1 MHLKQRIGALLAA
14 GLTALPLAV
23 PARAAEFTDLPESHW
38 AYEAMSRAN
47 ALGIIQGTGGGA
59 MNPSGGLSWGQFL
72 AMAARTFAPGAYDDA
87 MAEGEAWDQAG
98 YTAAVEARLLR
109 ERDGLPV
116 SPDSLGAPVTRQD
129 AAVVLARAL
138 PDPDRHYGWGWEDPL
153 DPTTLT
159 DWGRMDE
166 LHQEAVAA
174 LAEQSILTG
183 KADGSFGYADT
194 LQRADGAA
202 LIVRVLDKVDASRS
216 GEEKTV
222 TIRVVDSTTGRTI
235 LPDQTMELTVNA
247 ALSVVAGGL
256 DVGYYSY
263 DYAGQS
269 VDAVSSACDTYT
281 LAFRPM
287 SDSEIQE
294 EQFWEQVEQG
304 TATWEDYYLQDFW
317 LTYQGE
323 NPRKLLL
330 LFGDQNKRRFASREE
345 AEAGMAVVTIPVWQ
359 LSGYMI
365 LIYVAG
371 FMGLSQDVMEAA
383 SIDGAT
389 GWVKLKS
396 IILPL
401 MMSSITICLFLTLS
415 RAFMVYDVNLSLTAG
430 APYGT
435 TEMAAMHVYEKAFTS
450 RQFGVGQAEA
460 LILFVI
466 VAIISGIQVYL
477 TKRQEVE
484 A

>member
-1 MHLKQRIGALLAA
+1 MKGKS
-14 GLTALPLAV
+14 GGKDFCGFALPGM
-23 PARAAEFTDLPESHW
+23 FC
-38 AYEAMSRAN
+38 
-47 ALGIIQGTGGGA
+47 
-59 MNPSGGLSWGQFL
+59 F
-72 AMAARTFAPGAYDDA
+72 F
-87 MAEGEAWDQAG
+87 
-98 YTAAVEARLLR
+98 
-109 ERDGLPV
+109 
-116 SPDSLGAPVTRQD
+116 
-129 AAVVLARAL
+129 AVVIL
-138 PDPDRHYGWGWEDPL
+138 PFVYGVYL
-153 DPTTLT
+153 TLT
-159 DWGRMDE
+159 DWNGVSSVKNFVGPTNFLSVLKDSQFWTSLLLTFKYVIFVVIIVNIMAFAIAYLLTRGIKGQNFFRAGFFTPN
-166 LHQEAVAA
+166 LIGGLVLGYIGQFVFSRVFVGIGEATGWSLFEASWLSDPNLAFAA
-174 LAEQSILTG
+174 L
-183 KADGSFGYADT
+183 
-194 LQRADGAA
+194 
-202 LIVRVLDKVDASRS
+202 VL
-216 GEEKTV
+216 
-222 TIRVVDSTTGRTI
+222 
-235 LPDQTMELTVNA
+235 
-247 ALSVVAGGL
+247 
-256 DVGYYSY
+256 
-263 DYAGQS
+263 
-269 VDAVSSACDTYT
+269 VS
-281 LAFRPM
+281 
-287 SDSEIQE
+287 
-294 EQFWEQVEQG
+294 
-304 TATWEDYYLQDFW
+304 
-317 LTYQGE
+317 
-323 NPRKLLL
+323 
-330 LFGDQNKRRFASREE
+330 
-345 AEAGMAVVTIPVWQ
+345 VWQ